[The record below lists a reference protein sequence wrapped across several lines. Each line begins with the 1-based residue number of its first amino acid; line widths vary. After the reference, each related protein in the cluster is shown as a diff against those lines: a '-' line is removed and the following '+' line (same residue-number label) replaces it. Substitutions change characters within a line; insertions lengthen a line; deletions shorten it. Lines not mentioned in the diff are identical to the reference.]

1 MTQTRPRPLPLATLL
16 AGGVLLLIL
25 TPALIWP
32 LGRTVVEVARGLA
45 APDDADLPAPAFI
58 ALATGR
64 SLLAAIGIALLA
76 TLAAAPA
83 ARLIARG
90 RARWAPL
97 LVTPMLMPSYLA
109 YAGWGLARAPGT
121 VLGDALERAAASG
134 ARWAPVLTGRTLAI
148 VALALWA
155 FPLASIVLGA
165 SIARR
170 DPALDDVLRLDAPS
184 PLARARV
191 VFALHRSALLSSVA
205 LITLVMLGSS
215 VPLHLAQ
222 IDTLAIIIWRE
233 LSESPRDAWWRA
245 WVSAAPLLAIALLG
259 AWIIG
264 ARLVRAAHA
273 PRHDP
278 PRDDTLRSPRGAV
291 IAGAILVWLLAVG
304 GPLLLFALSIRSP
317 DSLWRFWR
325 LSAAGVTQSLLSALG
340 VTVLTL
346 LIALTL
352 SLILSTGS
360 RAGARFGAFCVR
372 LLLLGALAPGVLIG
386 AALVE
391 SFPRVDPAA
400 LPLLAGVARFGF
412 LGAVGAC
419 LGAWAEPPARRDARL
434 LMGAGPRAWAL
445 ACLPL
450 QAPLLLGASLAAGLM
465 SLHEIEASVIV
476 QPPGRASLAQQIL
489 GYLHFSRMEDMSAA
503 GLWLVG
509 GGVVLAACCV
519 ALIAL
524 TFRVRTREPRA

>member
-1 MTQTRPRPLPLATLL
+1 MTQTRPRPLPLATPL
-16 AGGVLLLIL
+16 AGGLLLLVL

-32 LGRTVVEVARGLA
+32 LARAAFEVARGLA
-45 APDDADLPAPAFI
+45 APDHADLPAAAPI
-58 ALATGR
+58 AMATGR
-64 SLLAAIGIALLA
+64 SLLAAVGIALLA

-97 LVTPMLMPSYLA
+97 LFTPMLMPSYLA
-109 YAGWGLARAPGT
+109 YAGWGLARAPGSA
-121 VLGDALERAAASG
+121 LGDALERAAASG
-134 ARWAPVLTGRTLAI
+134 ARWAPVLTGRSLAI
-148 VALALWA
+148 LALALWA

-170 DPALDDVLRLDAPS
+170 DPALDDLLRLDAPS
-184 PLARARV
+184 PLARLRV
-191 VFALHRSALLSSVA
+191 ALALHRSALLSSVA

-222 IDTLAIIIWRE
+222 IDTLAIVIWRE

-245 WVSAAPLLAIALLG
+245 WVSATPLLLFALLG
-259 AWIIG
+259 AWVIG

-273 PRHDP
+273 PRNDP
-278 PRDDTLRSPRGAV
+278 PRDDAHRAPSLRVITLAV
-291 IAGAILVWLLAVG
+291 LVWLLAVG

-325 LSAAGVTQSLLSALG
+325 LSAAGVAHTLLGALA
-340 VTVLTL
+340 VTLLTL
-346 LIALTL
+346 LIALAL

-360 RAGARFGAFCVR
+360 RAGARFSVFIVR

-391 SFPRVDPAA
+391 AFPRLDPAA
-400 LPLLAGVARFGF
+400 LPPLAGVARFGF

-419 LGAWAEPPARRDARL
+419 LGAWSEPPERRDARRL
-434 LMGAGPRAWAL
+434 TAVGPRAWAL
-445 ACLPL
+445 ACLPP
-450 QAPLLLGASLAAGLM
+450 QAPLLLGLSLAAGLM

-509 GGVVLAACCV
+509 GGVVLASCSV

-524 TFRVRTREPRA
+524 TFRIRARSVQP